1 MEHHETRRLI
11 PRAKYAVLFL
21 HGIVGTPNQFRLLMP
36 LEELVPEGWSVFNLR
51 YPGHGGEVR
60 DFGMSGMEQWRGYAR
75 EAFLELADTHEKV
88 LIAAHSMGTLF
99 AMQLALEFP
108 EKVSSLFLL
117 NVPMRPMPRLFFA
130 ANCLRL
136 AFGRIRE
143 DHPREACF
151 RTACGVTP
159 TMLVWRYIP
168 WIPRIIELFAEIG
181 QTEKVMANLT
191 VPCIAWQSGCDDLVS
206 NRSAQVLWKSGIM
219 EVRELPD
226 STHFYY
232 APKEKASVCEA
243 FKNEFK
249 KSSA

>member
-1 MEHHETRRLI
+1 MKHSETRKLV
-11 PRAKYAVLFL
+11 PGAKYAVLFL
-21 HGIVGTPNQFRLLMP
+21 HGIAGSPNQFRHLMP

-60 DFGMSGMEQWRGYAR
+60 DFGRSGMGQWRSYAR

-108 EKVSSLFLL
+108 EKVSGLFLL

-143 DHPREACF
+143 DHPLEACF
-151 RTACGVTP
+151 QTACGVTP
-159 TMLVWRYIP
+159 TALVWRYIP
-168 WIPRIIELFAEIG
+168 WIPRIIELFAEISR
-181 QTEKVMANLT
+181 TEKVMANLT
-191 VPCIAWQSGCDDLVS
+191 VACIAWQSRRDDLVS
-206 NRSAQVLWKSGIM
+206 NLSAPVLRKSGVM

-232 APKEKASVCEA
+232 APKEKAFVCEA
-243 FKNEFK
+243 FENEIK
-249 KSSA
+249 KISG